1 MINTVRIWTRKPAR
15 PFFAAIE
22 SEETPRQSKE
32 AAPKVGFFTSFFKMW
47 ENQADLVIRNMNE

>member
-22 SEETPRQSKE
+22 NEEKPRRSKE
-32 AAPKVGFFTSFFKMW
+32 TSPKVGFFSSFFKMW
-47 ENQADLVIRNMNE
+47 ENQADLVIRNLND